1 MNDRYSSLFPNRLSL
16 VIVHPRQRIPKEQ
29 RGLTSDYKRFPLPSS
44 LCLFLFPLGFTC
56 VSNGWRRDLWAT
68 VSQEN
73 QGKEKRRQ
81 RELTYQNSLPTF
93 PSLGFWITLEP
104 GGYSLRNQA
113 KGMLEVLRLAVCS
126 EFDSRV
132 SVRPSKLW
140 TPNREY
146 LLKTHSLL
154 FF

>member
-1 MNDRYSSLFPNRLSL
+1 MKRIECWEKIRFVPWDSFLSHRHNSLQSLFREYVNGF
-16 VIVHPRQRIPKEQ
+16 QIPSHKQ
-29 RGLTSDYKRFPLPSS
+29 SVAS
-44 LCLFLFPLGFTC
+44 
-56 VSNGWRRDLWAT
+56 
-68 VSQEN
+68 SQEDRDCL
-73 QGKEKRRQ
+73 RRKGIWIRNESRAPWRSSFQ
-81 RELTYQNSLPTF
+81 HSSFSL
-93 PSLGFWITLEP
+93 LGFWITLEP

-146 LLKTHSLL
+146 LLKTHSLYL
-154 FF
+154 SLPYLYTI